1 MLLPCWAGCVAMP
14 FGSITTGLGIK
25 SSDADCFVHVPPASG
40 TGCISKAKRALQAYP
55 QLFTEILTIPRANT
69 PLIKF
74 FHAPTDTNCDLSFK
88 TPLGHQNSK
97 LIAFLLQSDPRLIP
111 MAVAIKYW
119 ARVHGLSGTGKLTNY
134 ALTMMIIFY
143 LQQPPMSI
151 LPSVEWLQRDRAND
165 VIVDFWNTGFM
176 THRALL
182 PPSSNTS
189 SIAELLGGFFE
200 YYSMFNFEEM
210 LICPFMGLPLKKDL
224 FKDLI
229 QLPSPYERYKQNVVR
244 GLVMPMRHLTPMCVQ
259 DPFEQS
265 HNVASAVSSRMA
277 SEIKDFLKFAANAY
291 EKERLNKCQ
300 DFLGT
305 ILLQKPKIIRAKAHP
320 EFRVNLFP
328 RMIANIINPDWKTV
342 VREVIFTIFE
352 KMLKLT
358 LGKVE
363 EKMSTESKKEKE
375 KYLGI
380 VTKSVW
386 KRKQSSRKYEMC
398 ANLELQ
404 EKQAKITEEIIKS
417 EKTSYNMQFQM
428 TVTYAHNPKR
438 AVVAIKLIDGEVDA
452 FKEFGKFFISVMQG
466 WFMALLRP
474 YTRPSDIDMAAKIA
488 ETIKYLDSNRD
499 VNNGVDSDDDDD
511 DEEKCDKKVKVQNDK
526 GTKPAA
532 IQVDESGAKEVVLD
546 TH

>member
-1 MLLPCWAGCVAMP
+1 MP

-40 TGCISKAKRALQAYP
+40 PGCITKAKRVLQAYP

-74 FHAPTDTNCDLSFK
+74 FHVPTSTNCDLSFK

-119 ARVHGLSGTGKLTNY
+119 ARVHGLSGTGKLSNY

-143 LQQPPMSI
+143 LQQPPMPI
-151 LPSVEWLQRDRAND
+151 LPSVEWLQRDRVND
-165 VIVDFWNTGFM
+165 VIVDFWNTGFIP
-176 THRALL
+176 HRALL
-182 PPSSNTS
+182 PPTSNNL
-189 SIAELLGGFFE
+189 SISELLGGFFE
-200 YYSMFNFEEM
+200 YYSMFNFDE
-210 LICPFMGLPLKKDL
+210 LVICPFMGFPLKKDL
-224 FKDLI
+224 FKDLNR
-229 QLPSPYERYKQNVVR
+229 LPPPFERYKLNVVR
-244 GLVMPMRHLTPMCVQ
+244 NLVMPMRFLTPWCVQ

-265 HNVASAVSSRMA
+265 HNVASAVSTRMA
-277 SEIKDFLKFAANAY
+277 SEIRDYLQFAANAY
-291 EKERLNKCQ
+291 EKEKLNKCQ
-300 DFLGT
+300 DFLRT

-328 RMIANIINPDWKTV
+328 RMIANIIDPDWKSV
-342 VREVIFTIFE
+342 VREVIFIIFE
-352 KMLKLT
+352 RMLKLT

-363 EKMSTESKKEKE
+363 EKLTTESKKEKE
-375 KYLGI
+375 KYLGV
-380 VTKSVW
+380 VTKSIW
-386 KRKQSSRKYEMC
+386 KRKQSSRKYEMYT
-398 ANLELQ
+398 NLELQ
-404 EKQAKITEEIIKS
+404 EKQAKITDEIVRS
-417 EKTSYNMQFQM
+417 ERISYNMQFQM

-438 AVVAIKLIDGEVDA
+438 AVVAIKLSEGEVDA
-452 FKEFGKFFISVMQG
+452 FKDFGKFFISVMQG

-474 YTRPSDIDMAAKIA
+474 YTRPSEIDMAAKIA
-488 ETIKYLDSNRD
+488 ETIKYLDSNLD

-511 DEEKCDKKVKVQNDK
+511 DVEQKIDKKLIVQNDK

-532 IQVDESGAKEVVLD
+532 IHVEESSAKEVVLD

>member
-1 MLLPCWAGCVAMP
+1 MP

-25 SSDADCFVHVPPASG
+25 SSDADCYVHVPPIFG
-40 TGCISKAKRALQAYP
+40 PGCISKAKRALQVYP
-55 QLFTEILTIPRANT
+55 GLFTELLTIPRANT

-74 FHAPTDTNCDLSFK
+74 FHVPTDTNCDLSFK

-143 LQQPPMSI
+143 LQQPPISI
-151 LPSVEWLQRDRAND
+151 LPSVEWLQRDHAND
-165 VIVDFWNTGFM
+165 VMVDFWNTGFM
-176 THRALL
+176 SNAALL

-189 SIAELLGGFFE
+189 SISELMGGFFE

-210 LICPFMGLPLKKDL
+210 IVCPFIGYPLKKDL
-224 FKDLI
+224 FKDLS
-229 QLPSPYERYKQNVVR
+229 QLPQSFERYKRNIAHH
-244 GLVMPMRHLTPMCVQ
+244 LVMPMRFLTSMCVQ

-277 SEIKDFLKFAANAY
+277 AEIKAFLKFAANAY
-291 EKERLNKCQ
+291 EKEKLNQCQ
-300 DFLGT
+300 DFLKT
-305 ILLQKPKIIRAKAHP
+305 ILLQKPKIIRAKANP

-363 EKMSTESKKEKE
+363 EKLNIESKKEKE
-375 KYLGI
+375 KYLGK
-380 VTKSVW
+380 VTKSIW

-404 EKQAKITEEIIKS
+404 EKQAKITEEIINS
-417 EKTSYNMQFQM
+417 EKISYNVHFQM
-428 TVTYAHNPKR
+428 TVTYAHSPKS
-438 AVVAIKLIDGEVDA
+438 AVVAIRLTEGEMEA
-452 FKEFGKFFISVMQG
+452 FKDFGKFFISVMQG

-474 YTRPSDIDMAAKIA
+474 YTRPSEIDMAAKIA
-488 ETIKYLDSNRD
+488 ETIKYLDSNLD
-499 VNNGVDSDDDDD
+499 VNTLVDSDDDDFD
-511 DEEKCDKKVKVQNDK
+511 EKCDKKVNVESDK
-526 GTKPAA
+526 STKSAS
-532 IQVDESGAKEVVLD
+532 IQVNDAKAVVLD